1 MINLRI
7 LSVFLFLFVIVSCD
21 SNRIVDQNI
30 SVNDEKWS
38 KEEIQE
44 FAFEIT
50 DTTQLYSVFIN
61 VRNTNRYKYSNLYLF
76 VEMISPSEKFFMETR
91 EFILADNTGKWT
103 GKGIGNVWQNQ
114 LSLLENVK
122 LLEQGEYRIKLKQ
135 GMRDDTLE
143 AISDVGIRVEIA
155 R

>member
-1 MINLRI
+1 
-7 LSVFLFLFVIVSCD
+7 
-21 SNRIVDQNI
+21 
-30 SVNDEKWS
+30 
-38 KEEIQE
+38 
-44 FAFEIT
+44 
-50 DTTQLYSVFIN
+50 
-61 VRNTNRYKYSNLYLF
+61 
-76 VEMISPSEKFFMETR
+76 METR